1 MYITITITVY
11 VWVLHQS
18 HIMLVKCCIRLCQNC
33 LFFYNYVYYLL
44 QFRLSE
50 LEEQV
55 FRQLWN
61 ALLTQTSLLV
71 SEDFSVDDEL
81 DVGPPG

>member
-1 MYITITITVY
+1 MNPSNPPGYGPDWASY
-11 VWVLHQS
+11 QSCNAGQVLYS
-18 HIMLVKCCIRLCQNC
+18 KIVLTMVSL
-33 LFFYNYVYYLL
+33 YVYYLL

-81 DVGPPG
+81 DVRPSG

>member
-1 MYITITITVY
+1 MLYSKI
-11 VWVLHQS
+11 VLTMVS
-18 HIMLVKCCIRLCQNC
+18 L
-33 LFFYNYVYYLL
+33 YVYYLL

-81 DVGPPG
+81 DVGSPG

>member
-1 MYITITITVY
+1 MVS
-11 VWVLHQS
+11 L
-18 HIMLVKCCIRLCQNC
+18 
-33 LFFYNYVYYLL
+33 YVYYLL

-81 DVGPPG
+81 DVGSPG

>member
-1 MYITITITVY
+1 
-11 VWVLHQS
+11 
-18 HIMLVKCCIRLCQNC
+18 MLVKCCIRLCQNC
-33 LFFYNYVYYLL
+33 FFFYNYVYYLL

-61 ALLTQTSLLV
+61 ALLTQTSLLI

-81 DVGPPG
+81 DVRPPG

>member
-1 MYITITITVY
+1 MLYSKI
-11 VWVLHQS
+11 VLTMVS
-18 HIMLVKCCIRLCQNC
+18 L
-33 LFFYNYVYYLL
+33 YVYCLL

-55 FRQLWN
+55 FSQLWN

-81 DVGPPG
+81 DVGSPG